1 MTWRIVPLAAAAFS
15 VLVIVASAFLAL
27 RDDAASPAALAPSVL
42 IEPDEA
48 AADPTADGVIV
59 LRSSNLLFRFTPEGT
74 ELART
79 QENTFRP
86 ATSVSG
92 RWQAFRHCLGNTPCQ
107 LLFWDATLPG
117 EGRTPHP
124 VELAAGLRDAAWSP
138 VAEVLAALD
147 DDGGIML
154 VEPSTRSVTTLGA
167 GATAFAWTSDGGLVF
182 ATLDAATDT
191 PVLWVARDGRVRGIY
206 KVASVLTGFVPS
218 PDGRR
223 LAFAQDDALGWQL
236 LTVDGAGVVQL
247 VANAGRL
254 LSSPPEQRAPGSLA
268 ISWSPDGSR
277 IAFSPVAWP
286 FVMHIALSDG
296 SGEPLT
302 YYLREGYAG
311 EMKWSPDGSQMVL
324 STYSLDRKEH
334 NLYLLES
341 LSSEE
346 LRFLGDGCLVF
357 WSPGGRF
364 VVAKREPHDLG
375 VGAIRVD
382 DGYSWPV
389 TPLKMTPASWGTDEA
404 TALKLAEG
412 PPRGIGG
419 LGK

>member
-1 MTWRIVPLAAAAFS
+1 MRWRVFLLASSLVSLAAILAS
-15 VLVIVASAFLAL
+15 VYVAVR
-27 RDDAASPAALAPSVL
+27 RDAPDPAAPAAVTV
-42 IEPDEA
+42 IEPDEVVP
-48 AADPTADGVIV
+48 DPSADGVIV
-59 LRSSNLLFRFTPEGT
+59 LRSSNLLYRFTPDGA
-74 ELART
+74 ELGRA
-79 QENTFRP
+79 QENTYRP
-86 ATSVSG
+86 ATSASG

-107 LLFWDATLPG
+107 LLFWNATLPA
-117 EGRTPHP
+117 EGQTPQP

-138 VAEVLAALD
+138 VGEVLAALD

-191 PVLWVARDGRVRGIY
+191 PLLWLARDGSVRGIY

-254 LSSPPEQRAPGSLA
+254 LSSPPGQRAPGSLA

-324 STYSLDRKEH
+324 STYSLNRKEH

-341 LSSEE
+341 LSSKE

-375 VGAIRVD
+375 VAAIRVD

-389 TPLKMTPASWGTDEA
+389 TALKMTPASWGTDEA